1 MILPL
6 QKDFNM
12 PHIKLQKVRW
22 AKIDNIH
29 TYLYISHTHTF
40 LGILYTQILLWV
52 ELCPL
57 QKQLLES

>member
-22 AKIDNIH
+22 AKIDNI
-29 TYLYISHTHTF
+29 YMYISHTRTF
-40 LGILYTQILLWV
+40 LEILHT
-52 ELCPL
+52 
-57 QKQLLES
+57 